1 MKFKV
6 KVPGSFWEGREQ
18 GTWFALEADYYTIS
32 NGVLTF
38 KLVADQ
44 HHYPQPLHTFADRA
58 WTEVVTL

>member
-38 KLVADQ
+38 IADSE
-44 HHYPQPLHTFADRA
+44 PLHTFADRA